1 MIEDGPA
8 RICHQ
13 AERLCPRFRMGASML
28 SRREFS
34 QAVRQLY
41 CYEQYGAILFEKVS
55 AKKLW
60 NWNLKQWNPRK
71 CPPRDEG

>member
-1 MIEDGPA
+1 
-8 RICHQ
+8 
-13 AERLCPRFRMGASML
+13 MGASML

-71 CPPRDEG
+71 CPSRDEG